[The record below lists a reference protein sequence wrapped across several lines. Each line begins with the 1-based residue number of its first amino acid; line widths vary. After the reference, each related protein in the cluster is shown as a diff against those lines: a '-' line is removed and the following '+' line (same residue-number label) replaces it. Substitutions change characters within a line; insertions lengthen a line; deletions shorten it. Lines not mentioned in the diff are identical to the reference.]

1 MGIKKEHKIKK
12 SDRIRLQ
19 TKHKGFLTYARFT
32 VYQFFL
38 GLQEKDH
45 IIREEVG
52 KIFHI
57 VVSSDTTEQF
67 CHKCGC
73 ATKYIK
79 GYYNQT
85 VKAGYLSGIPIEV
98 VLRKRRYAR

>member
-1 MGIKKEHKIKK
+1 MLDSQCIK
-12 SDRIRLQ
+12 
-19 TKHKGFLTYARFT
+19 
-32 VYQFFL
+32 FFL

-67 CHKCGC
+67 CPKCGC

-98 VLRKRRYAR
+98 VLRKRRYARLSNPKVRYNRPTVFHRAYI